1 MKNSRKILW
10 LCLIC
15 VGVLF
20 LTTGE
25 AYADDVLQAVRAQA
39 VKVLSGLR
47 PVIFILAGFGLIGFA
62 WMAIFNKISWKWFAN
77 IAMGLFLVANMGLFI
92 DYFATKSGEKGTYS
106 KELGFGNY
114 ITQKEYAGMSGTS
127 SDPKSQSAKSEGDPT
142 AEGGNKENSESSGID
157 GAQNCTPGVGT
168 NCSGTPGDG
177 AGKGGSS
184 TESGNA
190 TGTGN
195 TPSGAQLNDLAQK
208 AKEQYNQTGQVDM
221 NKLINDEV
229 AAGRMTPE
237 QAASAGSYFT
247 DVANAKGGDVGKA
260 IDNAIDNS
268 MQQAKEEY
276 EREQEQARQDFF
288 NQNKGQ
294 DPTTYDGGTIG
305 EVEVTGKAPSKT
317 GAGLDHVLNDTAINN
332 TGKLENPLNKNN
344 GNNYDIDGGMLD
356 EVVITPSASMDDV
369 ENYVNQGSNSNTGS
383 NMPSAAQMNELAKRA
398 QEQYN
403 KTGKVDMN
411 KLLREEIAAGRMTA
425 EQAARAGGIFTDVA
439 NSKGGDVGKAIDDVL
454 DGSMAQAKE
463 EYEREQ
469 EQARQDFF
477 NQNKGDNTTYD
488 GGTLDEV
495 EVTGKAPSKTGA
507 GLDHILNDTAINN
520 TGKLENP
527 LNKNNGSKEEESGGL
542 SYFACQKQGGTWDN
556 ASGTCKGAK
565 PADSSSAD
573 DEEEESKK
581 DVGFEDD
588 DNSGISFYACQ
599 QKGGTWSDNGCV
611 LPGDSK
617 KTDASSSDS
626 AASEEAECKSRGS
639 GYIWYG
645 KYGCMRK
652 SDYNNLTEEKERAC
666 RAKGGFYTP
675 GKGCMN
681 GDTYEYEPD

>member
-177 AGKGGSS
+177 TGKSGSS

-317 GAGLDHVLNDTAINN
+317 GAGLDHV
-332 TGKLENPLNKNN
+332 
-344 GNNYDIDGGMLD
+344 
-356 EVVITPSASMDDV
+356 
-369 ENYVNQGSNSNTGS
+369 
-383 NMPSAAQMNELAKRA
+383 
-398 QEQYN
+398 
-403 KTGKVDMN
+403 
-411 KLLREEIAAGRMTA
+411 
-425 EQAARAGGIFTDVA
+425 
-439 NSKGGDVGKAIDDVL
+439 
-454 DGSMAQAKE
+454 
-463 EYEREQ
+463 
-469 EQARQDFF
+469 
-477 NQNKGDNTTYD
+477 
-488 GGTLDEV
+488 
-495 EVTGKAPSKTGA
+495 
-507 GLDHILNDTAINN
+507 LNDTAINN